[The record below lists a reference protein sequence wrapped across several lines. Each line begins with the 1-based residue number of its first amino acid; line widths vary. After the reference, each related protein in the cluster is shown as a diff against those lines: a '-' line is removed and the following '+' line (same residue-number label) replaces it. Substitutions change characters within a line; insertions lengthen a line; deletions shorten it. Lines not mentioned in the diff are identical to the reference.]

1 MPELPE
7 VETVRI
13 SLLKK
18 LLNKKITDIKIL
30 YNDIFQDQD
39 ISKIILNI
47 KNQEIVDIKRKG
59 KWLVFELNNYYLLS
73 HLRMEGKYIYRD
85 LNQKVEK
92 HELVIFNIDNQFEL
106 RYKDVRKFGK
116 MYLVEKDNLS
126 KSPLSK
132 LGYEPWDDAL
142 TVDYLKEK
150 YKNKSIPIKT
160 ILLDQ
165 TIVTGIGNIY
175 ADEILFLSRINPKM
189 RGRDLTEENLQDI
202 IINTRKVLEQ
212 AIEQKGTTIRSYTS
226 EEGVI
231 GNFQNNLNVHKREG
245 EKCSCCDGIIK
256 RIKIG
261 GRSTYYCE
269 NCQK

>member
-7 VETVRI
+7 VETVRR

-30 YNDIFQDQD
+30 YNDIFQEQD
-39 ISKIILNI
+39 ISKVILNI
-47 KNQEIVDIKRKG
+47 KNQKIVDIKRRG
-59 KWLVFELNNYYLLS
+59 KWLIFELNNFYLLS
-73 HLRMEGKYIYRD
+73 HLRMEGKYVYRN
-85 LNQKVEK
+85 LNQEIEK
-92 HELVIFNIDNQFEL
+92 HELVIFNIDDQFEL
-106 RYKDVRKFGK
+106 RYKDVRRFGK
-116 MYLVEKDNLS
+116 MYLIEKDNLCN
-126 KSPLSK
+126 SPLVK
-132 LGYEPWDDAL
+132 LGYEPWDDTL
-142 TVDYLKEK
+142 TVDYLREK

-175 ADEILFLSRINPKM
+175 ADEILFLSKINPKK
-189 RGRDLTEENLQDI
+189 RGGDLTDENLKEI

-212 AIEQKGTTIRSYTS
+212 AIEQKGTTIRSYTF
-226 EEGVI
+226 EEGVA
-231 GNFQNNLNVHKREG
+231 GNFQNNLSVHKREG
-245 EKCSCCDGIIK
+245 EKCLCCNGIIK